1 MQVTVRFSNGSKYF
15 SLGHTCVVEEVEDT
29 GEVTEDDVDAGCSG
43 AVVVKAEIIAVIGI
57 DRSCST
63 YCSKASVTTI

>member
-29 GEVTEDDVDAGCSG
+29 GEVIEDDVDAGCSG
-43 AVVVKAEIIAVIGI
+43 AVVMKAEIIAVIGI
-57 DRSCST
+57 DRSCSI
-63 YCSKASVTTI
+63 YCSKASVTII

>member
-43 AVVVKAEIIAVIGI
+43 AVVMKAE
-57 DRSCST
+57 S
-63 YCSKASVTTI
+63 